1 LWKEGR
7 VGKNG
12 VVDNKNVQEVFE
24 QCVSIITLYLF
35 IYACENFDDELIFFI
50 LISISGGS
58 ITIVV

>member
-1 LWKEGR
+1 

-35 IYACENFDDELIFFI
+35 IYLFICACENFDDELIFFI

-58 ITIVV
+58 ITVVV

>member
-50 LISISGGS
+50 LIYISGGS
-58 ITIVV
+58 ITVVI